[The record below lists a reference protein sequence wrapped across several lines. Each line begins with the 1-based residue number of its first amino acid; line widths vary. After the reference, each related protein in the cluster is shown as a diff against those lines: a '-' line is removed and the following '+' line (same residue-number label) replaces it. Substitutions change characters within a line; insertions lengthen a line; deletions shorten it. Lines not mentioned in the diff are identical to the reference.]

1 MSNNERTVLS
11 EPRRSNKRAI
21 TDCYFYNGTQ
31 RALTMLAGRAVRLNA
46 KLYWAV
52 NPTKLG
58 LPKAALSTI
67 RYDLAQAEAQAYL
80 AYAAGILTVEA
91 RQRYVVMFG
100 SVSLE
105 LEAIVKSRRTRYS
118 QYLTP
123 PSHHAEL
130 TALCDAMI
138 QELDAL
144 IDAAYTPGQARSFVG
159 VSALD
164 PAPSDLQN
172 EAIYPQPTGSWNLDR
187 LRDDRDDGPPAER
200 SGAGEEGAADRDPVT
215 GAEYG
220 TPT

>member
-1 MSNNERTVLS
+1 
-11 EPRRSNKRAI
+11 
-21 TDCYFYNGTQ
+21 
-31 RALTMLAGRAVRLNA
+31 MLAGRAVRLNA

-52 NPTKLG
+52 HPTKQKLA
-58 LPKAALSTI
+58 KAALSTI

-91 RQRYVVMFG
+91 RQRYVVMFR

-105 LEAIVKSRRTRYS
+105 LEAIVKSRREKWSTYR
-118 QYLTP
+118 TP
-123 PSHHAEL
+123 PSHAAEL

-144 IDAAYTPGQARSFVG
+144 IDAAYTPGQARSFV
-159 VSALD
+159 V
-164 PAPSDLQN
+164 P
-172 EAIYPQPTGSWNLDR
+172 
-187 LRDDRDDGPPAER
+187 GPPAER
-200 SGAGEEGAADRDPVT
+200 SETDGEGAADRDPVT

>member
-1 MSNNERTVLS
+1 MTRIVCNNLAAPVPAS
-11 EPRRSNKRAI
+11 RRHIA
-21 TDCYFYNGTQ
+21 DCYFYNGTQ
-31 RALTMLAGRAVRLNA
+31 RVLSTLAGRAVRLNA

-67 RYDLAQAEAQAYL
+67 RYDLAEALAQAQIAYL
-80 AYAAGILTVEA
+80 AGILTQEA
-91 RQRYVVMFG
+91 TIRYKVMHQ

-123 PSHHAEL
+123 PSHAAEL

-144 IDAAYTPGQARSFVG
+144 IDAAYTPGQARSFV
-159 VSALD
+159 V
-164 PAPSDLQN
+164 P
-172 EAIYPQPTGSWNLDR
+172 
-187 LRDDRDDGPPAER
+187 GPVAER
-200 SGAGEEGAADRDPVT
+200 SEAGEEGAADRDPVT